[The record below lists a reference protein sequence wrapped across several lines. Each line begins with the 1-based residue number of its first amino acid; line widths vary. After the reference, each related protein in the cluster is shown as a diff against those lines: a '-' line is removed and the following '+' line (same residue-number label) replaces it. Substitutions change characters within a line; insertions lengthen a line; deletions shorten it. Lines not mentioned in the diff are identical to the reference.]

1 MLANFISIPTLFFK
15 LTHDEIQLQ
24 NSKQSIK
31 CLELIDLKSLIPPEN
46 ILGAWP
52 LELYNSPKIASL
64 YSI

>member
-1 MLANFISIPTLFFK
+1 MLANFISIPTLFFN

-31 CLELIDLKSLIPPEN
+31 CLELIDLKSLIPREN

-52 LELYNSPKIASL
+52 LELYNSPKMASL